1 MRLSDS
7 TIADASDTSYVLETP
22 AQFFA
27 RGGVVTAVV
36 PARARGFV
44 ESLPR
49 RIRHRLL
56 QGNTMDRGDRYETV
70 SNADYYGKTSFGT
83 GHRRHGRAAGTV
95 RNHIRG

>member
-70 SNADYYGKTSFGT
+70 SNT
-83 GHRRHGRAAGTV
+83 GHRRHGRAAGSV
-95 RNHIRG
+95 LNHIRG